1 MRTIYNLRRFL
12 KMGGNARYLAAA
24 AIAMFAFTAA
34 AEINPGDYIT
44 GATCEMSSSSRLTVT
59 GGDGTLIAPLPSEV
73 TELVVTNGA
82 SLKIGIDNPFAA
94 KVYIYL
100 YGDAANGKFA
110 TLDVNGHDLDIS
122 AIGNPWENQGDTP
135 QPGPGRVVNTSSTAA
150 TITSVKNRRFW
161 GVYEERP
168 GKIALTVE
176 NPQDYGN
183 AYITVPTVRAGGS
196 APSSFTLSGP
206 QQLQVVDAPTRL
218 MFQFEKSYAADDS
231 NEAKLGYPIRLSEL
245 CPTYNGVPV
254 QVTFVEDPSTSPS
267 AGMPAANLIDGRAD
281 TGWANGAYDDN
292 KFIKFYV
299 TGPVNGYRIAPRKDD
314 DYYRRPRGWKVYE
327 YRMSQMGWYLVD
339 DRTGAGDDFWP
350 KAGQNNS
357 FATNILFSAPSR
369 PGAFTGPGTDLVF
382 NGTHPEPI
390 RIISASTMEVKSLS
404 GTSSGT
410 VRIENG
416 SAFAAG
422 DLTGFLGSFAAYSG
436 YGRLFVSGGTVAE
449 QPVSI
454 PSVQNLVIANGG
466 TAPASVLLDDTRTD
480 HFFGTMKDGE
490 NGTLGLVKRGAG
502 ERVLETEA
510 ASYTGPTAVH
520 AGTLTVARRRTS
532 YAARY
537 IRVKPLRTRAADG
550 YGYPWSMN
558 EFTLLDADGNA
569 ILWPAHTKVTK
580 PSNTHGELGHA
591 PLKNLADNNTTSS
604 MTMPQWNT
612 WVKNETV
619 TSATDDF
626 PAATIDAGETL
637 LFSAYRWTTCLRGSV
652 DGDQRVPL
660 EWQVDIS
667 SDGINWENVGVAECA
682 WTEADQAAYQV
693 GWENTSSYI
702 SQPGVTR
709 GPFEV
714 SGGMAE
720 SKAPYTRALD
730 ASLYA
735 AGTDRD
741 TSRPLSARYFR
752 IKFYEAQRLGRTEYS
767 YGLELTE
774 LSLLKD
780 GARVDWPSSSSATT
794 HGTDVVGSI
803 ADLIDNNDRSER
815 YFPQNLPHHVTI
827 DAGES
832 LDFDSYS
839 FTINGGVYPT
849 DRAPKSWV
857 LEISNDGV
865 NYTAVDAVGNWV
877 MPQSVYDNEGHH
889 RTLGP
894 FDVAAKHPYLYSSA
908 ANSIGDKSPVSI
920 DSGATLKIAANYEKF
935 GPLSG
940 AGTLDLVCGAVAE
953 VNATGDATFSGA
965 VTGDGVFAVCGSAT
979 QTLSGATLTGVK
991 TLELNGGTLAGTAS
1005 FGGGDL
1011 TLEFNDGALGAQ
1023 LSGIGTLNV
1032 SGSVKYAVPADD
1044 KLHKVTVL
1052 SAGVITPESQEK
1064 LRTGEIVG
1072 GDWSVY
1078 TVTDTKVILRNNKSF
1093 GLIFIV
1099 H

>member
-1 MRTIYNLRRFL
+1 MRTIHNLRRFP
-12 KMGGNARYLAAA
+12 KMGGNARYLAAVV
-24 AIAMFAFTAA
+24 IAMFAFTAA

-44 GATCEMSSSSRLTVT
+44 GAICEMSSSSRLTVT
-59 GGDGTLIAPLPSEV
+59 GGEGTLIAPLPAEI
-73 TELVVTNGA
+73 TDLVVTNGA
-82 SLKIGIDNPFAA
+82 SLKIEVDNPFAA
-94 KVYIYL
+94 KVYICL

-176 NPQDYGN
+176 NPQGYDK
-183 AYITVPTVRAGGS
+183 AYVTVPTVRAEGS
-196 APSSFTLSGP
+196 APSSFTISGP
-206 QQLQVVDAPTRL
+206 QQLQVVDTPTKL
-218 MFQFEKSYAADDS
+218 MFLFEKSYAADDS
-231 NEAKLGYPIRLSEL
+231 PEADLGYPIRLSEL

-254 QVTFVEDPSTSPS
+254 SVSSVEASSTSGTANKPVD
-267 AGMPAANLIDGRAD
+267 NLIDGLAD
-281 TGWANGAYDDN
+281 TFWANGGYDYKKSIVFGVD
-292 KFIKFYV
+292 
-299 TGPVNGYRIAPRKDD
+299 GPVNGYRIAPMKDIKISEEEWEYN
-314 DYYRRPRGWKVYE
+314 YYRRPRGWKVYE

-369 PGAFTGPGTDLVF
+369 PGAFTGPGTDLVL
-382 NGTHPEPI
+382 NGTHNEPV
-390 RIISASTMEVKSLS
+390 RIISASAMEVKSLS

-410 VRIENG
+410 VRIESG
-416 SAFAAG
+416 SAFAPG
-422 DLTGFLGSFAAYSG
+422 DLTGFLGSFATHSG

-454 PSVQNLVIANGG
+454 PSVQNLVVANGG
-466 TAPASVLLDDTRTD
+466 TAPASVLLDNTRTG

-520 AGTLTVARRRTS
+520 EGTLTIARRRT
-532 YAARY
+532 YTARY
-537 IRVKPLRTRAADG
+537 IRFTPLEVRFVLPDANL
-550 YGYPWSMN
+550 YNYVWSMN
-558 EFTLLDADGNA
+558 EFILVDGEGNDIAWPSGASVTAENGGQTLNQLIDGNDSTR
-569 ILWPAHTKVTK
+569 ILVTALASSQSGYPAV
-580 PSNTHGELGHA
+580 
-591 PLKNLADNNTTSS
+591 
-604 MTMPQWNT
+604 
-612 WVKNETV
+612 
-619 TSATDDF
+619 
-626 PAATIDAGETL
+626 TIDAKENVS
-637 LFSAYRWTTCLRGSV
+637 FSAYRWCSCMQTYPDAADRLPLRWK
-652 DGDQRVPL
+652 L
-660 EWQVDIS
+660 EVK
-667 SDGINWENVGVAECA
+667 SDGGETWETVDTDEYA
-682 WTEADQAAYQV
+682 WSSADQAVSDA
-693 GWENTSSYI
+693 GFPDGG
-702 SQPGVTR
+702 QPGVFR
-709 GPFEV
+709 GPFAAGGSAAV
-714 SGGMAE
+714 S
-720 SKAPYTRALD
+720 SAPYTGALD
-730 ASLYA
+730 ASFFA
-735 AGTDRD
+735 SGTDRD

-752 IKFYEAQRLGRTEYS
+752 IKFYEAQRLGRTGYS

-780 GARVDWPSSSSATT
+780 GARVGWPSSSSATT

-803 ADLIDNNDRSER
+803 ANLIDNDDMSER

-877 MPQSVYDNEGHH
+877 MPQSVYDNEDHH

-894 FDVAAKHPYLYSSA
+894 FNVASKHPYLHSSA

-1011 TLEFNDGALGAQ
+1011 TLKFNGGALGAQ

-1032 SGSVKYAVPADD
+1032 SGSVKYAVPADN

-1052 SAGVITPESQEK
+1052 SAGVITSESQEK

-1072 GDWSVY
+1072 GDWSVH